1 MIGQE
6 ELRRV
11 QLCPRVI
18 KEGKVWQ
25 MSFKQGEI
33 WPRRVDLRP
42 RGVKEGTAWQ
52 ESFMQRNCTTVVIYL
67 GNECLYTNDI

>member
-25 MSFKQGEI
+25 MSFKEGEI
-33 WPRRVDLRP
+33 WPRRVDLRS

-52 ESFMQRNCTTVVIYL
+52 ESFM
-67 GNECLYTNDI
+67 